1 MERSGMR
8 GRRPRIA
15 PRRAGL
21 HPGYKKRGGD
31 MPSNRKRVV
40 VPTIMGA
47 GGFEVL
53 KTRDDVEVIP
63 FPPTITSPDF
73 NTLLRA
79 DGEING
85 AILGL
90 TRFGETEAQSA
101 KGLQV
106 VSRIGV
112 GYDTVDVPAL
122 TRHRS
127 EEHTS
132 ELQSRFGISYAVF
145 C

>member
-1 MERSGMR
+1 MT
-8 GRRPRIA
+8 RPGVLRC
-15 PRRAGL
+15 RAHIGSVR
-21 HPGYKKRGGD
+21 PNNVAFGEDFR
-31 MPSNRKRVV
+31 MPTNRKRLV

-63 FPPTITSPDF
+63 FAPTISSPDF

-79 DGEING
+79 DGEVNG

-90 TRFGETEAQSA
+90 TRFGESEARSA

-122 TRHRS
+122 TRHKVPLINRKS
-127 EEHTS
+127 VVEGK
-132 ELQSRFGISYAVF
+132 R
-145 C
+145 